1 MARPCF
7 LISMGKRDRH
17 LERKQ
22 PRTLREDDDDEEGV
36 ESQTFTTKLVS
47 DTFGLFANVEQVEH
61 QMDEEEN
68 ISQDEEDRMLTWI
81 PLHVE
86 FGRVQSRPKSERDG
100 TTRCLFVEAASLLGP
115 RYPGRKPTVT
125 KLGSNAVYYRSASI
139 GKQQKEGASQ
149 RGAKWMKQ
157 HVNQATLL
165 RKGYHAANWI

>member
-1 MARPCF
+1 MLNKASRSKKPYRGD
-7 LISMGKRDRH
+7 IVSWKDGDRKEN
-17 LERKQ
+17 LTPQ
-22 PRTLREDDDDEEGV
+22 GQQL
-36 ESQTFTTKLVS
+36 
-47 DTFGLFANVEQVEH
+47 
-61 QMDEEEN
+61 EEEN
-68 ISQDEEDRMLTWI
+68 ISQDVEDRMLTWI

-125 KLGSNAVYYRSASI
+125 KLDSNAVYYRSANI
-139 GKQQKEGASQ
+139 GKQQKEGASR